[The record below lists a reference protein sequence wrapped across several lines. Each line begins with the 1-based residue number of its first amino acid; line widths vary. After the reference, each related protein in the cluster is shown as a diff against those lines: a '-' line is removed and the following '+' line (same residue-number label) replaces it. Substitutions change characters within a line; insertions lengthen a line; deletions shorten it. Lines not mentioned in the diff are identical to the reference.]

1 MHRGWVV
8 SLGAVLSWALLSAI
22 SRVILV
28 RFEIDPWGFSFIQ
41 LATGG
46 LVLLLISGRLSSAQA
61 SFRKPATWIIGL
73 FRVLSASAYTALLAV
88 VSVLEVGIMGAISLP
103 AVTLAVWVVF
113 TRRPTRGETIGHL
126 IVLGCAGA
134 LLQSL
139 DGGLR
144 DLALMLV
151 LANTVCVTAMTILA
165 ERHPDNHSV
174 DASVRLGFTG
184 AVLLVTAGMFLVVR
198 LAQAG
203 LSAQIWDWQM
213 LVFGTLVGVFLRA
226 PSMVLAFASIRLVG
240 SQNYSAATAFL
251 PLFGM
256 SLEHVFYV
264 WGWIGISRFQFDI
277 LYLGIGTAAGTIAV
291 LGARLL
297 SRRAARR
304 VTTRDNQTARSG

>member
-22 SRVILV
+22 SRVILI
-28 RFEIDPWGFSFIQ
+28 RFKIDPWGFSFIQ
-41 LATGG
+41 LTTGG
-46 LVLLLISGRLSSAQA
+46 LVLLLISGRLSLARA
-61 SFRKPATWIIGL
+61 SFRKPTTWIIGL
-73 FRVLSASAYTALLAV
+73 FRVLSASAYTALLAML
-88 VSVLEVGIMGAISLP
+88 SVLEAGIMGAISLT
-103 AVTLAVWVVF
+103 AVTLAAWVVF
-113 TRRPTRGETIGHL
+113 ARPPGRGEIIGHL
-126 IVLGCAGA
+126 IVLGCAGT

-144 DLALMLV
+144 DLALILV
-151 LANTVCVTAMTILA
+151 LANTICVTAMTILA

-203 LSAQIWDWQM
+203 LSPQIWDWQM
-213 LVFGTLVGVFLRA
+213 LVFGALVGVFLRA

-256 SLEHVFYV
+256 ALEHVFYV
-264 WGWIGISRFQFDI
+264 WGWIGISRFQFDT
-277 LYLGIGTAAGTIAV
+277 LYLGFGTAAGTIAV
-291 LGARLL
+291 LGARFL
-297 SRRAARR
+297 SRRTERR
-304 VTTRDNQTARSG
+304 MTTRENQIPRSG